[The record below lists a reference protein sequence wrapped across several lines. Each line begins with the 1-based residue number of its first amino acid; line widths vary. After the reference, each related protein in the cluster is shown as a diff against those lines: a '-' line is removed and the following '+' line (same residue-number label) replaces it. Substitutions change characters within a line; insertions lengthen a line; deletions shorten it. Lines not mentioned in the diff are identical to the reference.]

1 MLYISEVGKVWKFKP
16 RIKNG
21 YCSFLDLTNHSYE
34 KSLETSDVEGE
45 LWNLPD
51 FLKKE
56 VYLFIWLCRVLGVA
70 CGIFGCSM

>member
-1 MLYISEVGKVWKFKP
+1 MLYISEVGKVWKFKR

-56 VYLFIWLCRVLGVA
+56 VHLFGYAR
-70 CGIFGCSM
+70 S